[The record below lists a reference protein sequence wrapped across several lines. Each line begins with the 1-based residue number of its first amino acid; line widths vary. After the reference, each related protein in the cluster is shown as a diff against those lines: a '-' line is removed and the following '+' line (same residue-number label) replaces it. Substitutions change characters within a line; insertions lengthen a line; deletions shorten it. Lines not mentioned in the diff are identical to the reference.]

1 MENMNNKLFLLLLC
15 MSFFVSAQYMSQ
27 LGQDQL
33 FNERFL
39 LNKKNGFFLDIGAHD
54 GMTGSNTYFFE
65 KELGWQGMCFEPLPH
80 LFKQLRAC
88 RDCICINA
96 CVGSVNGTVP
106 FLHLD
111 SLDEQLS
118 GMCDTYDP
126 RQLDIVMNDL
136 SVYGGNAVMLYLPC
150 VSLMDIL
157 EQHGITHVDYL
168 SLDTEGSELE
178 ILKTIDFSK
187 ISIDM
192 MSVENNFHEPF
203 IRDFLET
210 KGFIFIEH
218 LIVDDI
224 FVSADFILRH

>member
-1 MENMNNKLFLLLLC
+1 MNYKLCIILLC
-15 MSFFVSAQYMSQ
+15 MPFFISAKYMSQ

-65 KELGWQGMCFEPLPH
+65 KELGWQGICFEPLPH
-80 LFKQLRAC
+80 LFKQLRDC

-111 SLDEQLS
+111 SVDEQLS
-118 GMCDTYDP
+118 GMCDTYDQ
-126 RQLDIVMNDL
+126 RQLDIVMYDL
-136 SVYGGNAVMLYLPC
+136 SVYGGKAVILQLPC
-150 VSLMDIL
+150 VRLDDIL
-157 EQHGITHVDYL
+157 EQYGITHIDYL

-192 MSVENNFHEPF
+192 ISVENNFNEPF

-218 LIVDDI
+218 LVVDDI
-224 FVSADFILRH
+224 FVSSDFLLRH

>member
-1 MENMNNKLFLLLLC
+1 MKKLAIVLLI
-15 MSFFVSAQYMSQ
+15 VSGSLYGTYMSQ
-27 LGQDQL
+27 LGQDQF

-65 KELGWQGMCFEPLPH
+65 KELGWQGICFEPLPH

-88 RDCICINA
+88 RDCVCINA
-96 CVGSVNGTVP
+96 CVGATNGTVP

-111 SLDEQLS
+111 SVDEQLS
-118 GMCDTYDP
+118 GMCSTYDK

-136 SVYGGNAVMLYLPC
+136 AVYGGQCVLLQLPC
-150 VSLMDIL
+150 VRLNDIL
-157 EQHGITHVDYL
+157 DEKGITHIDYL

-187 ISIDM
+187 VSIDM
-192 MSVENNFHEPF
+192 MSVENNFNEPF
-203 IRDFLET
+203 IRNFLET
-210 KGFIFIEH
+210 KGFVFIEH
-218 LIVDDI
+218 LAVDDI
-224 FVSADFILRH
+224 FVHTDFLLAH

>member
-1 MENMNNKLFLLLLC
+1 MKKIVLFLLVVFT
-15 MSFFVSAQYMSQ
+15 SVNAKYMSQ

-33 FNERFL
+33 LNERFI

-65 KELGWQGMCFEPLPH
+65 KELGWQGICFEPLPH
-80 LFKQLRAC
+80 LFKQLREC
-88 RDCICINA
+88 RDCVCINA
-96 CVGSVNGTVP
+96 CVGSINGIVS
-106 FLHLD
+106 FLHLN
-111 SLDEQLS
+111 SVDEQLS
-118 GMCDTYDP
+118 GMCSTYDK

-136 SVYGGNAVMLYLPC
+136 SVYGGNCAVMQLPC
-150 VSLMDIL
+150 VRLMDIL
-157 EQHGITHVDYL
+157 EQRGITHVDYL

-187 ISIDM
+187 VSIDM

-203 IRDFLET
+203 IREFLAT

-218 LIVDDI
+218 VVVDDI
-224 FVSADFILRH
+224 FVHANYLMSH